1 VSHEVICRDF
11 VADLLSYLAGE
22 LSPEREA
29 IFDRHLGEC
38 PSCVAYMKTYRETIR
53 LGREAM
59 RAAGQDAEPLP
70 AELGAH
76 LLQALLASRPP
87 S

>member
-1 VSHEVICRDF
+1 MSHELICRDF
-11 VADLLSYLAGE
+11 VEELLLYLAGE

-29 IFDRHLGEC
+29 VFDRHLGEC

-59 RAAGQDAEPLP
+59 KQAGQDAGPAP
-70 AELGAH
+70 AELTAH
-76 LLQALLASRPP
+76 LLQALLAARPP